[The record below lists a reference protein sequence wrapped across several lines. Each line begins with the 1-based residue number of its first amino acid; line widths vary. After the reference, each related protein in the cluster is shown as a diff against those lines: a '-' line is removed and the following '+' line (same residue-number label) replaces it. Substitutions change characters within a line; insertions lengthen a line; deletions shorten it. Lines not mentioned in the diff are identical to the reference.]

1 MLKLFIPLILS
12 FSAMGLELKTGDILL
27 QPLHCRLCN
36 LIEAETNSIYSH
48 IGIVIDASDEIQVAE
63 AFMKVRSV
71 SLNEFMTKT
80 QKRLKVKVVRPRFST
95 PNIKKLFFK
104 KFNNLSYDSNFLW
117 ANVNEKGEMIYC
129 SELIYKL
136 LITYSYNIP
145 EPAPMRYSVNSE
157 LWDKFFKGNTPRG
170 KLGIS
175 PGMFDNKEFFD
186 EIGEI

>member
-1 MLKLFIPLILS
+1 MLKLFIPIILC
-12 FSAMGLELKTGDILL
+12 FSAMGLELKAGDILL

-48 IGIVIDASDEIQVAE
+48 IGIVIDINDEVQVAE
-63 AFMKVRSV
+63 AFIKVRSV
-71 SLNEFMTKT
+71 SLDEFMSKT
-80 QKRLKVKVVRPRFST
+80 QKRLKVKVVRPKFST
-95 PNIKKLFFK
+95 PNIKDLFFK
-104 KFNNLSYDSNFLW
+104 KFNNLSYDSDFLW
-117 ANVNEKGEMIYC
+117 GNINEKGEMIYC

-136 LITYSYNIP
+136 LTPYSYNVP
-145 EPAPMRYSVNSE
+145 EPAPMRYDVNPT

-175 PGMFDNKEFFD
+175 PGMFDDEMFFD